1 MEAQTGG
8 TFSHP
13 SRRCASWLHRAL
25 VAGDETPL
33 EWLDQ
38 HDRANFHDGR
48 ELVTMMLSVSDVV
61 EVGRAEE
68 ILRTMDGSDELG
80 GIPFMHE
87 MLAYCRKHS
96 S

>member
-1 MEAQTGG
+1 
-8 TFSHP
+8 
-13 SRRCASWLHRAL
+13 
-25 VAGDETPL
+25 
-33 EWLDQ
+33 
-38 HDRANFHDGR
+38 
-48 ELVTMMLSVSDVV
+48 MMLSVSDVV